1 MANRQTLTVRE
12 ALNGDQL
19 AEQISNQY
27 MEWDNYRTGWMNEK
41 KEVREY
47 VFATDT
53 SRTTNAENGWKN
65 STHIPKL
72 CQIRD
77 NLYANYISAMFPHDR
92 AIKWEGDDRS
102 GATKKKRLAVEA
114 YIENKVRLSGFV
126 PEVEKCIYDFI
137 DYGNAFGLVEYV
149 NETTEDALTGE
160 TIQGYV
166 GPKFRRISPLDITFN
181 PVASTF
187 HETPK
192 VIRSLMTLGA
202 LKKEI
207 ETNPEKQYL
216 KGVFDRLMEV
226 RHKFKDASH
235 SDYSKSDDFKMA
247 GFASYIDY
255 FSSQYVEILDFY
267 GDIYDEGT
275 GEFLE
280 NQVIS
285 IVDRAYV
292 LRKEPNPSWLGPST
306 IQHVGWRTRQD
317 NLYAMGPL
325 DNLLGMQYRIDHL
338 ENAKADGMDLIIHP
352 VIKVRG
358 FVEDFDY
365 GPGERIFTGDEG
377 DVEFMRPDTTLLN
390 ADTQIAIYENK
401 MEEMAGA
408 PKTAMGFRTPGEKT
422 AFEVQMLENGANKIF
437 LNKTSY
443 FEMVFLEPVLN
454 SMLEIGRRLMGP
466 SETIR
471 QVDEDFN
478 VTAFRT
484 ITRED
489 ITAKGK
495 LRPVGARHFA
505 RNANILQN
513 LVQLSNTPL
522 MQDPKVASHISG
534 KGIAKL
540 VEELLDLEKFDLVRD
555 NVAIEEN
562 LETQQLASQAQQMLA
577 EQQPEQAVP
586 VDENQNSV
594 APTPQGPSGTGGV

>member
-1 MANRQTLTVRE
+1 MASKQTLTVRE

-27 MEWDNYRTGWMNEK
+27 MEWDNFRTGWVNEK

-47 VFATDT
+47 IFATDT
-53 SRTTNAENGWKN
+53 SRTSNAANGWKN
-65 STHIPKL
+65 TTHIPKL

-77 NLYANYISAMFPHDR
+77 NLYANYISAIFPHDR
-92 AIKWEGDDRS
+92 AIKWEGDDRT
-102 GATKKKRLAVEA
+102 GATKKKRQAVEA
-114 YIENKVRLSGFV
+114 YIENKVRLGGFV

-149 NETTEDALTGE
+149 NETTKDALTGE
-160 TIQGYV
+160 EIQGYV
-166 GPKFRRISPLDITFN
+166 GPKFRRVSPLDIVFN
-181 PVASTF
+181 PVAATF
-187 HETPK
+187 RETPK
-192 VIRSLMTLGA
+192 IIRSIMTLGA
-202 LKKEI
+202 LRKEVSSS
-207 ETNPEKQYL
+207 PEKQYL
-216 KGVFDRLMEV
+216 EGVFDRIMEV
-226 RHKFKDASH
+226 RHKMKSAAH
-235 SDYSKSDDFKMA
+235 SDYSKGEDFQIA
-247 GFASYIDY
+247 GFANYLDY
-255 FSSQYVEILDFY
+255 FNSQYVEVLDFY
-267 GDIYDEGT
+267 GDIYDEDT
-275 GEFLE
+275 DEFLE

-285 IVDRAYV
+285 VVDRSYI
-292 LRKEPNPSWLGPST
+292 LRKEANPSWLGAST
-306 IQHVGWRTRQD
+306 LQHVGWRSRQD

-338 ENAKADGMDLIIHP
+338 ENAKADAMDLIIHP
-352 VIKVRG
+352 VMKIRG

-365 GPGERIFTGDEG
+365 GPGERIYVGDDG
-377 DVEFMRPDTTLLN
+377 DVDFMRPDTTVLV
-390 ADTQIAIYENK
+390 ADNQIAIYENK

-408 PKTAMGFRTPGEKT
+408 PKQAMGFRTPGEKT
-422 AFEVQMLENGANKIF
+422 AFEVQILENGSNKIF

-443 FEMVFLEPVLN
+443 FERIFLEPILN
-454 SMLEIGRRLMGP
+454 SMLEAGRRLMGP
-466 SETIR
+466 SESIR

-495 LRPVGARHFA
+495 LRPIGARHFA

-522 MQDPKVASHISG
+522 LQDPKVASHISG

-555 NVAIEEN
+555 NVAVEET
-562 LETQQLASQAQQMLA
+562 LETQQLASQAQQMLM
-577 EQQPEQAVP
+577 ESQPDQMGP
-586 VDENQNSV
+586 PDENNMG
-594 APTPQGPSGTGGV
+594 AAPQGPPRAR